1 MLLFFLP
8 RLPCE
13 SLNDLWPRSKAP
25 NYRSNKT
32 PSEQA
37 PSGEEASMGSWVPA
51 VRRRLAARSGG
62 GLDRRGRRRSFL
74 AGPSSVLAAPPRNG
88 WQRSGWPVRSGWGCR
103 RVSRGGRE
111 AKVRGE
117 AAAGIGRKPHP
128 ARSNGGTNVNL
139 EIAAESCW
147 FSRILPIYSTAISF
161 DLK

>member
-1 MLLFFLP
+1 MGMQLGTC
-8 RLPCE
+8 CE
-13 SLNDLWPRSKAP
+13 A
-25 NYRSNKT
+25 
-32 PSEQA
+32 
-37 PSGEEASMGSWVPA
+37 A
-51 VRRRLAARSGG
+51 VAARSGG